1 MRKISY
7 FVVSLVCFT
16 LAVLAADPAAA
27 NPVGD
32 AVAGLLT
39 GVVFPVLSALLL
51 GLVGV
56 VLNKVRQKYNL
67 QISQQAQD
75 NLELLAQRGIAF
87 AEEKAAAWAKQGVTK
102 LTGKEKL
109 DTAIAY
115 MMNAA
120 PRVSSEQAEA
130 LVHVVLGKV
139 SGAAGATGEAGVH
152 CGHGLRSR
160 YSANAAG
167 RTDRRPF
174 SGNAQWYGGCSR
186 NRRNASRHQ

>member
-1 MRKISY
+1 MRR
-7 FVVSLVCFT
+7 FLFLLLFALTFTAPAVSL
-16 LAVLAADPAAA
+16 AAA
-27 NPVGD
+27 CPLVYGADTVAVNPVGD

-75 NLELLAQRGIAF
+75 NLEMLAQRGIAY
-87 AEEKAAAWAKQGVTK
+87 AEEKASAWAKQGVTK

-120 PRVSSEQAEA
+120 PRVSPEQAEA
-130 LVHVVLGKV
+130 LVHAVLGKV
-139 SGAAGATGEAGVH
+139 SGAGATGEAGVK
-152 CGHGLRSR
+152 
-160 YSANAAG
+160 
-167 RTDRRPF
+167 
-174 SGNAQWYGGCSR
+174 W
-186 NRRNASRHQ
+186 